1 MNKNKFSS
9 YFVFIS
15 LMTLIAVFFVL
26 VQKSY
31 SNLIKPTAEMESS
44 VLAEPFDPNLDL
56 EVITEIEQ
64 HEELSLDEMPLI
76 VPTNSPLP
84 TPK

>member
-1 MNKNKFSS
+1 
-9 YFVFIS
+9 
-15 LMTLIAVFFVL
+15 MTLIAVFFVL

-31 SNLIKPTAEMESS
+31 SNLVKPTAEMETS

-64 HEELSLDEMPLI
+64 HEELSLDETPLI
-76 VPTNSPLP
+76 LPTNSPVP

>member
-1 MNKNKFSS
+1 
-9 YFVFIS
+9 
-15 LMTLIAVFFVL
+15 MTLIAVFFVL

-31 SNLIKPTAEMESS
+31 SNLVKPTAEMETS

-64 HEELSLDEMPLI
+64 HEELSLDETPLI
-76 VPTNSPLP
+76 PPTNSPVP

>member
-1 MNKNKFSS
+1 MNKNKFSG

-31 SNLIKPTAEMESS
+31 SNLVKPTAEMETS

-64 HEELSLDEMPLI
+64 HEELSLDETPLI
-76 VPTNSPLP
+76 LPTNSPVP